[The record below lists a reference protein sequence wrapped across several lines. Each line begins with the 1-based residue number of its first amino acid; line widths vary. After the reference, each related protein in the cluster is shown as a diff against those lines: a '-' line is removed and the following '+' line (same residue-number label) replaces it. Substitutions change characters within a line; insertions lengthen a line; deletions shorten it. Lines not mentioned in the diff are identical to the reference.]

1 MEAGERSFEA
11 ALQNAW
17 FEVLKRVWLEMLA
30 TRSPRPGSIGL
41 ESPVSEL
48 ALDDVKHNMGKRY
61 KVTTSQ

>member
-1 MEAGERSFEA
+1 
-11 ALQNAW
+11 
-17 FEVLKRVWLEMLA
+17 MLA

-61 KVTTSQ
+61 KVTTSQYVRQDGVVVVIDMLWNGE